1 MYSRNIRV
9 KNQGTNK
16 FKFNNTKAYYPYV
29 LVICIVLLFSLAGF
43 TLAFFYESDWGNTT
57 VTLSGKVDIV
67 AVGSDGSSIEDT
79 ATSSGLIMY
88 LHDGYNVLIPGG
100 EVTAI
105 ANCKVMPST
114 TQPLLRAKFNI
125 YLVDKNGTAMNISDD
140 ISNLSGNL
148 FYEINDIVTNN
159 NWYKY
164 TDGYYYYIGDNP
176 LQSPRRNTILKAV
189 GSLTDEVVVNF
200 MDKSFK
206 FPTFVTSYYSGW
218 GVKLEVRFEA
228 IQDFIP
234 DVAGNKMANTI
245 QNSLKVFR
253 NDAPGALREP
263 NVEVTFDASNNLVI
277 TPDESGA
284 IPKKVVLPDKDTNG
298 NSITTLTKSMANSL
312 KNAGVEEIVLPS
324 SYTSIAEESFEG
336 YSNIKSVDLSQ
347 TNIIEL
353 QDYTFSNCTNLKTVL
368 LPDTVEILAEGC
380 LEGCGLTEINLPDSL
395 QTIGAGALNLN
406 HLTTLFIPAGV
417 NSMYHSCIIGEYLKS
432 IIVDEDNPIYTDVNN
447 QTLVQNGTT
456 IMYVAPKSLVDEN
469 GNYLDY
475 YIPEGVTGF
484 AGTNSLY
491 FCKIN
496 IVYFP
501 KSNLS
506 SRAGVLNTASY
517 ISGYGVYGENNTTYT
532 ITDNGQA
539 IYYQDV
545 LLSCNRFNYNEEE
558 FVIKD
563 GTRLLDFASLWYT
576 NCKRIKIP
584 SSVTELYR
592 TIIYTNNIEEIYFYS
607 STPPT
612 YTANGTSAMYKFLY
626 GCNPNVKIYVPA
638 SSVSLYKSQ
647 SWMGEFAD
655 NVVAMP

>member
-1 MYSRNIRV
+1 M

-29 LVICIVLLFSLAGF
+29 LVVCIVLLFSLAGF

-114 TQPLLRAKFNI
+114 TQPLLRAKFDI

-164 TDGYYYYIGDNP
+164 IDGYYYYIGDNP

-200 MDKSFK
+200 LDKSFK

-218 GVKLEVRFEA
+218 GVKLEVTFEA

-253 NDAPGALREP
+253 NEAPGALREP

-284 IPKKVVLPDKDTNG
+284 IPKKVVLPDKDSNG
-298 NSITTLTKSMANSL
+298 NSITTLTTSMANSL

-324 SYTSIAEESFEG
+324 SFTNIDSSAFKG
-336 YSNIKSVDLSQ
+336 NTTIKSVDLS
-347 TNIIEL
+347 E
-353 QDYTFSNCTNLKTVL
+353 TNLTTIPKYAFQECSNLVSVKLPETIKTL
-368 LPDTVEILAEGC
+368 DYFCFAN
-380 LEGCGLTEINLPDSL
+380 CGLTEINLPDG
-395 QTIGAGALNLN
+395 I
-406 HLTTLFIPAGV
+406 TTLNRNSLILNYITSIYIPESVTYIDFIALY
-417 NSMYHSCIIGEYLKS
+417 SDYLKT
-432 IIVDEDNPIYTDVNN
+432 IIVSPKNARYIAVNN
-447 QTLVQNGTT
+447 QTLVDNDTGLLL
-456 IMYVAPKSLVDEN
+456 YLPPASLLDEE
-469 GNYLDY
+469 GNPMDY
-475 YIPEGVTGF
+475 YLPECVTEITNTYSFKNCRINTFYLSNNYVNKLGF
-484 AGTNSLY
+484 
-491 FCKIN
+491 IN
-496 IVYFP
+496 IVALYVGRYATY
-501 KSNLS
+501 N
-506 SRAGVLNTASY
+506 G
-517 ISGYGVYGENNTTYT
+517 GEERYT
-532 ITDNGQA
+532 ILDNGQTV
-539 IYYQDV
+539 YYDNILMLV
-545 LLSCNRFNYNEEE
+545 NRFNYSGSEE
-558 FVIKD
+558 FCVKE
-563 GTRLLDFASLWYT
+563 GTQ
-576 NCKRIKIP
+576 RIEATAFTFDTTITTLKIP
-584 SSVTELYR
+584 SSVTEMIACMR
-592 TIIYTNNIEEIYFYS
+592 GNNFKFIYFYGV
-607 STPPT
+607 TPPQFINEWDV
-612 YTANGTSAMYKFLY
+612 YWSFLY
-626 GCNPNVKIYVPA
+626 ENNYSDVVIYVPTE
-638 SSVSLYKSQ
+638 SVSLYKSQ
-647 SWMGEFAD
+647 SWMGEYAD